1 MTDERVEVDV
11 ERMARYLHMSPGEV
25 EVLLKE
31 MEKPK
36 PDAAM
41 TKRLESIA
49 RMTRKSVAEVQR
61 FLEGLKNDEQ
71 K

>member
-61 FLEGLKNDEQ
+61 FLEGLEHGKE
-71 K
+71 